1 MTDMESIAD
10 AIIALINSQP
20 RSPTRDEL
28 VGLLVGLMP
37 AKPRRGLYTGHE
49 YMWENPK
56 RALRWTGAVATPRQ
70 IEVDTHDEDIAK
82 AINACLKKDGA
93 HD

>member
-1 MTDMESIAD
+1 MESIAD

-28 VGLLVGLMP
+28 VGLLVELMP
-37 AKPRRGLYTGHE
+37 AKPRRGIYTGHE

-56 RALRWTGAVATPRQ
+56 SPLRWTGAVATPRN
-70 IEVDTHDEDIAK
+70 IEADTHDAHDEEIAK
-82 AINACLKKDGA
+82 GIREELRQSND
-93 HD
+93 